1 MESVRNNPL
10 LFAYQFEGV
19 PLGTWR
25 ARLDHK
31 AWGKSKVTELETG
44 KKYGLSVFWGD
55 GYRARDRKINFRD
68 NAELGDI
75 FEVTIE
81 STKSSKYAFAAAR
94 KIDPDEP
101 LAPKAPKIAVE
112 QGRAVSAPTQH
123 RNVWCRRSSRDRCTC
138 ASALAPRRQAVSP
151 QPASPRGSPPC
162 WWPCRLI

>member
-112 QGRAVSAPTQH
+112 QGRAVSAPTLTPKPEKPVLRQI
-123 RNVWCRRSSRDRCTC
+123 RRVWGGKYDELTPHEAR
-138 ASALAPRRQAVSP
+138 P
-151 QPASPRGSPPC
+151 
-162 WWPCRLI
+162 